1 MRVARRT
8 ATLSSFVYLV
18 TEGCWILVAAVWLL
32 GWFYNFLRAPRVVRR
47 SSDFGLYGLRG
58 GIVVVMIVSL
68 LQRFVPAGVWRTVS
82 YRSETLVVAGVTVL
96 VVSTLFTLWARWKLG
111 TMWTG
116 RPTIK
121 DQHELRTDGPYGVT
135 RHPIYTGLMGMLLGT
150 MLLAG
155 FGGLLLAFVVAGVYC
170 AVKIRTEE
178 RLLTETFGSR
188 YVEYRQR
195 VPAILPLPR
204 RS

>member
-1 MRVARRT
+1 VA
-8 ATLSSFVYLV
+8 
-18 TEGCWILVAAVWLL
+18 IVWLC
-32 GWFYNFLRAPRVVRR
+32 GWLYNLVRARRVVRR
-47 SSDFGLYGLRG
+47 SSDFGLYGLAG
-58 GIVVVMIVSL
+58 WVAVVVVVSL
-68 LQRFVPAGVWRTVS
+68 LQEFVPAGVWREIS
-82 YRSETLVVAGVTVL
+82 YRSEALALTGVSVL
-96 VVSTLFTLWARWKLG
+96 IVSTLFTLWARWALG

-121 DQHELRTDGPYGVT
+121 EQHELRLEGPYGVT

-155 FGGLLLAFVVAGVYC
+155 FGGLLLAFLTAAIYC

-178 RLLTETFGSR
+178 RLLIETFGES
-188 YVEYRQR
+188 YLQYRAR

-204 RS
+204 VTIPGSAARRERDLLGKEREQ